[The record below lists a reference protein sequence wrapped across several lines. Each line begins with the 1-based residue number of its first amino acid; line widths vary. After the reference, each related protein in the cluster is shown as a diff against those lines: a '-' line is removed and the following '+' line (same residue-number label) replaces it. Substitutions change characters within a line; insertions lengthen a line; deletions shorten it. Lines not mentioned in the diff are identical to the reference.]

1 MVLGGPPYNPR
12 KELTLHLQSRFQGA
26 LDAHQRSLDEIKAC
40 RSEMT
45 TLLDEKSAINTRWH
59 EEHQKLLTERDRLLQ
74 VTESLRAWGSD
85 LQCGNLE
92 LQEFQRKYQ
101 DAHAR
106 LLALEDE
113 HRRLRADHHAL
124 ASQLSAP
131 TPAPAPA
138 PPPAPAPVP
147 APAPARNQPSA
158 NGHANAN
165 VNGGGDGHSN
175 GTDQQQQQQQQQS
188 RSLSREELDN
198 WVMER
203 WFRDGAMH
211 EGKLTALMDGI
222 EGANWKDMHGRLHT
236 LKAHL
241 AEMHRERRLRE
252 AEWRRLVGRRSLSPL
267 PPPPPPPPLP
277 KLPLPPPPSDASADA
292 DGEAGDKGD
301 GRGDAT
307 DGANCGGSGDG
318 GNGGGGTGGGGS
330 DGGIAKGMLIPRCA
344 VRKQLADSPCLQI
357 PRLRRRRRR
366 RCRPGTTNLPLLR
379 LPTLLHGLTL
389 RLPPRSPLL
398 LPLPPLLTV
407 LKVLPRLLPWM
418 WPALAALLLPEGWT
432 RWI

>member
-1 MVLGGPPYNPR
+1 MASAGPPYNPH

-45 TLLDEKSAINTRWH
+45 TLLDEKSVISTHWH
-59 EEHQKLLTERDRLLQ
+59 EEHQKLLVERDRLLQ
-74 VTESLRAWGSD
+74 VTDSLRAWGSD

-101 DAHAR
+101 DAHSR

-131 TPAPAPA
+131 TPIPTPIPA
-138 PPPAPAPVP
+138 P

-165 VNGGGDGHSN
+165 VNGGGDGHSD
-175 GTDQQQQQQQQQS
+175 GTDQQQQQQQS
-188 RSLSREELDN
+188 RSMSKEELDN

-222 EGANWKDMHGRLHT
+222 EGANWKDMHDRLHT

-267 PPPPPPPPLP
+267 PPPPPPPPPPLP
-277 KLPLPPPPSDASADA
+277 KLPLPPPPSGADCAGADA
-292 DGEAGDKGD
+292 DGEADGKGD
-301 GRGDAT
+301 GKGDAT
-307 DGANCGGSGDG
+307 GGANGGGSGDG
-318 GNGGGGTGGGGS
+318 GGGGGTGGG
-330 DGGIAKGMLIPRCA
+330 DGGIAKGTLIPA
-344 VRKQLADSPCLQI
+344 VLCVSK
-357 PRLRRRRRR
+357 
-366 RCRPGTTNLPLLR
+366 
-379 LPTLLHGLTL
+379 
-389 RLPPRSPLL
+389 
-398 LPLPPLLTV
+398 
-407 LKVLPRLLPWM
+407 
-418 WPALAALLLPEGWT
+418 
-432 RWI
+432 